1 MAARAGKP
9 PNPTS
14 STMKFASKEDIAAPI
29 DPVFEMISDFD
40 VFERAAMRRGA
51 EVQRTDT
58 LRVPG
63 VGMSWDARFMLRGR
77 ERDVSITL
85 STFDRPNQMVF
96 EGGSPNLEGEM
107 VIDLVAL
114 SRQRTRM
121 SVSLKLS
128 PKTLSARL
136 LVQSLKLARSN
147 LNRKFHLRL
156 ADYAKDLEERHN
168 RMA

>member
-1 MAARAGKP
+1 
-9 PNPTS
+9 
-14 STMKFASKEDIAAPI
+14 MKFASREDIAAPI
-29 DPVFEMISDFD
+29 DAAFAMLTDFD
-40 VFERAAMRRGA
+40 GFERAAMRRGA

-58 LRVPG
+58 LREPG
-63 VGMSWDARFMLRGR
+63 EGMSWNARFMLRGR
-77 ERDVSITL
+77 EREVAVTL
-85 STFDRPNQMVF
+85 GTYDPPNQMAF
-96 EGGSPNLEGEM
+96 TGGSQGLEAGM

-147 LNRKFHLRL
+147 LNRKFHLRV
-156 ADYAKDLEERHN
+156 ADYAKDIEDRYT